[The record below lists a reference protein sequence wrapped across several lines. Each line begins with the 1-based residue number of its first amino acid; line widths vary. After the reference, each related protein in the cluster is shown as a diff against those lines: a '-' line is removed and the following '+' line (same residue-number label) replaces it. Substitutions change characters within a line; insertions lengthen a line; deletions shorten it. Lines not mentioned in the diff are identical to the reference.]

1 MIIYNQAYNSAF
13 YGYLKS
19 IWYNSCLAIT
29 GAIRGTSAEKINQE
43 LGLESLKSRR
53 WFRKRCHFYKILN
66 EKLPSYLFN
75 LIPKFNRVHNTRL
88 SYNIPPIK
96 VGHDY
101 IKNSFFT
108 SALSESNQLN
118 LNIRNSASLNT
129 FKKKLL
135 NLTRSCAISIFDI
148 HNLLG
153 IKLLARLRLG
163 LSHLHEHKFKH
174 CFQDTLNPI
183 CGCDKDIGS
192 TMHFFPHCTDL
203 LIPRK
208 ILLQKIRNIDD
219 SILSQRQSKLSL

>member
-1 MIIYNQAYNSAF
+1 M
-13 YGYLKS
+13 
-19 IWYNSCLAIT
+19 AIT

-43 LGLESLKSRR
+43 LGFESLKSRR
-53 WFRKRCHFYKILN
+53 WFRKLCHFYKIFN
-66 EKLPSYLFN
+66 EKLPLYLFN
-75 LIPKFNRVHNTRL
+75 LIPNFNMVHNARL
-88 SYNIPPIK
+88 NYNIPPIK
-96 VGHDY
+96 VRYDH

-108 SALSESNQLN
+108 SALSEWNQFD

-153 IKLLARLRLG
+153 IKLLARLRIG

-174 CFQDTLNPI
+174 CFQDTLNPL
-183 CGCDKDIGS
+183 CECDKDIES

-208 ILLQKIRNIDD
+208 TLFQKIRNIDNG
-219 SILSQRQSKLSL
+219 ILSQRQSKLSL